1 MREYDEHDD
10 LNDRTG
16 SHGKCRWEP
25 VDVFE
30 CGQLYY
36 SGGKCNEQYK
46 RKLGHLR
53 ERHVYKR
60 DNNKS
65 DLYPE
70 RGR

>member
-10 LNDRTG
+10 FNNRTG
-16 SHGKCRWEP
+16 SHGKCRRKP

-36 SGGKCNEQYK
+36 SGSECHEQYK
-46 RKLGHLR
+46 CKLGHFR
-53 ERHVYKR
+53 KRNVYKR
-60 DNNKS
+60 DNHKS